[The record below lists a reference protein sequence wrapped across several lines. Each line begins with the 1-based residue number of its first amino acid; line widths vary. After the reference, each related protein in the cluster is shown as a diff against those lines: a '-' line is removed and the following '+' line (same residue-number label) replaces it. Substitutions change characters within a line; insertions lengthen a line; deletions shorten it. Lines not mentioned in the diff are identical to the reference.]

1 MNAIQSSQQIYKI
14 RLDGPLTDAAVRA
27 LGGTRRGN
35 VEGET
40 TILVPVRDRAE
51 LHSVLQRLEQLGL
64 DLISVMPVPSRT
76 ISADRE

>member
-1 MNAIQSSQQIYKI
+1 MNATHSPQQIYKI

-40 TILVPVRDRAE
+40 TVLVQVRDRAE

-64 DLISVMPVPSRT
+64 DLISVMPVPPRT

>member
-1 MNAIQSSQQIYKI
+1 MNATQSPLQIYKI

-64 DLISVMPVPSRT
+64 DLIAVMPVPPRA